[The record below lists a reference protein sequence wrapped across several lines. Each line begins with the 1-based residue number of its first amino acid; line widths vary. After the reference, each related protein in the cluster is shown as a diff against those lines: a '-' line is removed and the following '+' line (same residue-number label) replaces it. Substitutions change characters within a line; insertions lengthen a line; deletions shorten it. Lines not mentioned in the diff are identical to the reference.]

1 MKSNVHSA
9 HSSARSVHSVK
20 NPNDLMCLVLLDVL
34 TGAIDMNRRSF
45 LKTAMMAGVAAASA
59 MAGVQSAHADDGAT
73 DALPARKGKWIEVIL
88 AEQRLIAWDD
98 GRAVLSTSISSGTRR
113 TPTVRGSFKIY
124 RKYVRQRMT
133 GPGYN
138 LPNVPYVMYFKGSYA
153 LHGTYWH
160 NNFGR
165 PMSHGCVNLPTGT
178 AGWLYE
184 WAPKGTTV
192 VVH

>member
-1 MKSNVHSA
+1 
-9 HSSARSVHSVK
+9 
-20 NPNDLMCLVLLDVL
+20 
-34 TGAIDMNRRSF
+34 
-45 LKTAMMAGVAAASA
+45 MAGVAAVSA
-59 MAGVQSAHADDGAT
+59 MAGAQPASANS
-73 DALPARKGKWIEVIL
+73 DAVEKLQDRAGKWIEVIL
-88 AEQRLIAWDD
+88 AEQRLIAWED
-98 GRAVLSTSISSGTRR
+98 GRAVLSASISSGTLKY
-113 TPTVRGSFKIY
+113 PTVRGSFKIY
-124 RKYVRQRMT
+124 KKYVRQRMR
-133 GPGYN
+133 GQGYD
-138 LPNVPYVMYFKGSYA
+138 LPNVPFVMYFKGSYA

>member
-1 MKSNVHSA
+1 M
-9 HSSARSVHSVK
+9 
-20 NPNDLMCLVLLDVL
+20 D
-34 TGAIDMNRRSF
+34 RRRF
-45 LKTAMMAGVAAASA
+45 LKAAVMAGVAAASA
-59 MAGVQSAHADDGAT
+59 LATGAANTQADDGMT
-73 DALPARKGKWIEVIL
+73 HTPPARSGKWIEVIL
-88 AEQRLIAWDD
+88 AEQRLIAWED
-98 GRAVLSTSISSGTRR
+98 GRAVLSASISSGTRK
-113 TPTVRGSFKIY
+113 TPTVRGTFKIY
-124 RKYVRQRMT
+124 RKYVRQRMS

-178 AGWLYE
+178 AGWLFE

>member
-1 MKSNVHSA
+1 M
-9 HSSARSVHSVK
+9 
-20 NPNDLMCLVLLDVL
+20 D
-34 TGAIDMNRRSF
+34 RRSF
-45 LKTAMMAGVAAASA
+45 LRGALMAGVAATSALATGAQFASA
-59 MAGVQSAHADDGAT
+59 DQGLSDEP
-73 DALPARKGKWIEVIL
+73 PARQGKWIEVIL
-88 AEQRLIAWDD
+88 DEQRLVAWED
-98 GRAVLSTSISSGTRR
+98 GRAVLTTSMSSGTRR
-113 TPTVRGSFKIY
+113 TPTVRGTFKIY
-124 RKYVRQRMT
+124 RKYVRQRMR
-133 GPGYN
+133 GPGYD
-138 LPNVPYVMYFKGSYA
+138 LPNVPFVMYFKGSYA

>member
-1 MKSNVHSA
+1 M
-9 HSSARSVHSVK
+9 
-20 NPNDLMCLVLLDVL
+20 D
-34 TGAIDMNRRSF
+34 RRSF
-45 LKTAMMAGVAAASA
+45 LKGAIMAGVAAASA
-59 MAGVQSAHADDGAT
+59 MAGAQPASANG
-73 DALPARKGKWIEVIL
+73 DAVEKLQDRPGKWIEVIL
-88 AEQRLIAWDD
+88 AEQRLIAWED
-98 GRAVLSTSISSGTRR
+98 GRAVLSASISSGTLKH
-113 TPTVRGSFKIY
+113 PTVRGSFKIY
-124 RKYVRQRMT
+124 KKYVRQRMR
-133 GPGYN
+133 GQGYD
-138 LPNVPYVMYFKGSYA
+138 LPNVPFVMYFTGSYA

>member
-1 MKSNVHSA
+1 M
-9 HSSARSVHSVK
+9 
-20 NPNDLMCLVLLDVL
+20 D
-34 TGAIDMNRRSF
+34 RRSF
-45 LKTAMMAGVAAASA
+45 LKAAMMAGVAAASA
-59 MAGVQSAHADDGAT
+59 MTGGAQFANADDGVT
-73 DALPARKGKWIEVIL
+73 DQSPALGGKWIEVIL
-88 AEQRLIAWDD
+88 AEQRLIAWED
-98 GRAVLSTSISSGTRR
+98 GRAVVSTSISSGTRKH
-113 TPTVRGSFKIY
+113 PTVRGTFKIY

-138 LPNVPYVMYFKGSYA
+138 LPNVPYVMYFKGSFA